1 MATPQD
7 MDKAKKIIDV
17 TRRVYIF
24 SRLAYAE
31 GGNVS
36 LLEQDGR
43 ERALSLATDLVQ
55 AFFSKGETN
64 VTDAMFRYSVDIELW
79 KAHGKLAHQNPT
91 HALGPNQLLY

>member
-91 HALGPNQLLY
+91 HALGPNQLFY